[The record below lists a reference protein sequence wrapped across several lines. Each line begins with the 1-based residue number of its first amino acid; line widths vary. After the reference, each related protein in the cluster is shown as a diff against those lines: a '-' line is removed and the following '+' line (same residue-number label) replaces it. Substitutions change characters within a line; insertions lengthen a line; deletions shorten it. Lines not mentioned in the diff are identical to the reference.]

1 MKLRHVNGADLDTY
15 LDALLVSDLLLLSGG
30 GDIND
35 TFRNFAMTLLDVMTI
50 GYRRGIRTAI
60 LGQGFGPIQDP
71 KLFSRAKAV
80 LPSIDVI
87 CCREGR
93 AGIPLLRSLGVSP
106 SRVMTTGDDAIEI
119 AYEARAERPGNGIG
133 VNLRVIDYSE
143 VDLRLV
149 EKLRPVLHDAAR
161 KNHASLIPIPISR
174 NERESDANNIRRIL
188 AGYDDMSDGGQNLD
202 SPLKVIR
209 QVGSCRVVVTG
220 SYHAGVFALSQGI
233 PVVGLANSQ
242 YYIDKFFGLAAQFGT
257 GCQIIFLDDGQL
269 AKKLSNAIDFAWSG
283 ADQVRPPLLE
293 AAKRQIEMGWD
304 AYRRVRDL
312 VALETPFHVPLISKR
327 RIEQNRRVHC
337 L

>member
-1 MKLRHVNGADLDTY
+1 
-15 LDALLVSDLLLLSGG
+15 
-30 GDIND
+30 
-35 TFRNFAMTLLDVMTI
+35 
-50 GYRRGIRTAI
+50 
-60 LGQGFGPIQDP
+60 
-71 KLFSRAKAV
+71 
-80 LPSIDVI
+80 
-87 CCREGR
+87 
-93 AGIPLLRSLGVSP
+93 
-106 SRVMTTGDDAIEI
+106 
-119 AYEARAERPGNGIG
+119 
-133 VNLRVIDYSE
+133 
-143 VDLRLV
+143 
-149 EKLRPVLHDAAR
+149 VLHDAAR